1 MEDLIFL
8 KVGTVAQIVMLNA
21 TIYKGT
27 VVNVDTDKETATLK
41 NYSKF
46 ERTSKGYIETQC
58 MGEITIKH
66 TDVLTCICTDPLWD
80 IITGIN
86 TKETF

>member
-8 KVGTVAQIVMLNA
+8 KVGTLAMVVTLKG

-27 VVNVDTDKETATLK
+27 VVSVNTKEETATLK
-41 NYSKF
+41 NYNKF

-66 TDVLTCICTDPLWD
+66 TDVLTCICIDPLWD

>member
-8 KVGTVAQIVMLNA
+8 KVGTLAMVVTLKG

-27 VVNVDTDKETATLK
+27 VVSVNTKEETATLK
-41 NYSKF
+41 NYNKF

-58 MGEITIKH
+58 MGEITIKN

>member
-8 KVGTVAQIVMLNA
+8 KVGTLAMVVTLKG
-21 TIYKGT
+21 TIYKGK
-27 VVNVDTDKETATLK
+27 VKDVDTDKETATLK
-41 NYSKF
+41 NFSKF

-58 MGEITIKH
+58 MGEITIKN
-66 TDVLTCICTDPLWD
+66 TQVLTCICTDPLWD
-80 IITGIN
+80 IVTGIN

>member
-58 MGEITIKH
+58 MGEITIKN
-66 TDVLTCICTDPLWD
+66 TDVLTCICTDPLWP
-80 IITGIN
+80 IVAGIN
-86 TKETF
+86 TNETF

>member
-8 KVGTVAQIVMLNA
+8 KVDTVAMIVTLKG
-21 TIYKGT
+21 TIYKGK
-27 VVNVDTDKETATLK
+27 VKDVDTNKETATLK

-58 MGEITIKH
+58 MSEITIKN
-66 TDVLTCICTDPLWD
+66 TQVLTCICTDPLWD
-80 IITGIN
+80 IVTGIN

>member
-1 MEDLIFL
+1 MEDLIYL

-27 VVNVDTDKETATLK
+27 VVNVDTEKENCTIK

-46 ERTSKGYIETQC
+46 ERTSKG
-58 MGEITIKH
+58 
-66 TDVLTCICTDPLWD
+66 
-80 IITGIN
+80 
-86 TKETF
+86 

>member
-1 MEDLIFL
+1 MEDVIYL

-27 VVNVDTDKETATLK
+27 VVNVDTKEETATIK

-58 MGEITIKH
+58 IGEITIRH
-66 TDVLTCICTDPLWD
+66 TDVLACICTDPLWP
-80 IITGIN
+80 IVTGIN
-86 TKETF
+86 TLGEF

>member
-8 KVGTVAQIVMLNA
+8 KVDTVAMIVTLKG

-27 VVNVDTDKETATLK
+27 VVSVNTKEETATIK

-80 IITGIN
+80 IVTGIN

>member
-27 VVNVDTDKETATLK
+27 VVSVNTDKETATIK

-46 ERTSKGYIETQC
+46 ERTSKGYIETQY
-58 MGEITIKH
+58 MSEITIKH
-66 TDVLTCICTDPLWD
+66 TDVLTCICTDPLFP
-80 IITGIN
+80 IVTGIN
-86 TKETF
+86 TLGEL

>member
-27 VVNVDTDKETATLK
+27 VVSVNTKEETATIK

-58 MGEITIKH
+58 MSEITIKN
-66 TDVLTCICTDPLWD
+66 TDVLTSICTDPLFP
-80 IITGIN
+80 IVTGIN
-86 TKETF
+86 TLEEL

>member
-8 KVGTVAQIVMLNA
+8 KVGTLAMVVTLKG
-21 TIYKGT
+21 TIYKGK
-27 VVNVDTDKETATLK
+27 VKDVDTDKETATLK
-41 NYSKF
+41 NFSKF